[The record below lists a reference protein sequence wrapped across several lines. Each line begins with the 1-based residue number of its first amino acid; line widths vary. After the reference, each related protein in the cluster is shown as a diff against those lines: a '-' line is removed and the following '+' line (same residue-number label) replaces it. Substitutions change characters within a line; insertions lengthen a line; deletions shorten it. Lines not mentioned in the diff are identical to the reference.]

1 MIGLRQAALLAP
13 LALAAAGLAAGP
25 VLAQSAAKPA
35 AAAPA
40 AKPAQGGKETGK
52 DQKSVVPGFG
62 SNSKEPIQI
71 DADKLEVFSK
81 EQRAVYT
88 GNVIAVQGDT
98 TIKAPTMIVFYERQE
113 KATGG
118 EAKPEGEGE
127 GGGTQLKRVEAK
139 GGVSVVSK
147 DQVATG
153 NEGVFDRAA
162 NKIILT
168 GNVALSQGENIT
180 KGQKLVYDTET
191 GIAVVESGA
200 TAGTPGGRVRGV
212 FVPGNDEKGDKKDK
226 GKAEAGKADP
236 KADPKAKPAK
246 PQG

>member
-1 MIGLRQAALLAP
+1 MTVRTGLRWAALAGAG
-13 LALAAAGLAAGP
+13 ALMATTMAAGAAWAETKP
-25 VLAQSAAKPA
+25 ATAAKPA
-35 AAAPA
+35 AAAAPA
-40 AKPAQGGKETGK
+40 KDAKDAKAAPG
-52 DQKSVVPGFG
+52 VPGFG

-81 EQRAVYT
+81 EQRAVYS
-88 GNVIAVQGDT
+88 GNVIAVQGET
-98 TIKAPTMIVFYERQE
+98 TIKAPEMTVFYDRQND
-113 KATGG
+113 KTATPP
-118 EAKPEGEGE
+118 AEGAQDD
-127 GGGTQLKRVEAK
+127 GGTSLRRVEAK

-153 NEGVFDRAA
+153 NEGVFDRAS

-168 GNVALSQGENIT
+168 GNVALSQGENVT

-191 GIAVVESGA
+191 GVALVESGP

-212 FVPGNDEKGDKKDK
+212 FVPGNDEKK
-226 GKAEAGKADP
+226 GKDGKTDS
-236 KADPKAKPAK
+236 KTDTKAKPSK